1 MPTNIVVRWSSKKM
15 GWFFKN
21 VWEMS
26 GNKLFLDTNIIVY
39 FLSGDKTIAD
49 LIDGKTVYVSFVTQ
63 LELLGYAGLS
73 KAEENRIE
81 SFLSEC
87 VIIDINNVIK
97 QKVIELRKTHKLK
110 LPDSIIIASALY
122 LDLPVITADIDFK
135 KVEELGNIYYE
146 K

>member
-1 MPTNIVVRWSSKKM
+1 
-15 GWFFKN
+15 
-21 VWEMS
+21 MS